1 MNLKLIKLIP
11 YLVCFILGIFLWKG
25 CTDNRVLRDEL
36 KQIKQEGVEM
46 VQQIEQVKEENA
58 LLLSDVVSYESKI
71 DSLENQVENAKKIKS
86 KVETKVIES
95 IKYVEVEN
103 DTIKDLMLLNA
114 QNDTI
119 IRGLEMISS
128 VKDSIILAQNKVIQ
142 NGDEIQDQ
150 LHKIIEKRE
159 ASLIQM
165 NKELREE
172 KRKKMFWQTTSA
184 GLGIALVTV
193 LII

>member
-1 MNLKLIKLIP
+1 MI
-11 YLVCFILGIFLWKG
+11 CFLLGVFLWKG
-25 CTDNRVLRDEL
+25 CSDTKQLKDEL
-36 KQIKQEGVEM
+36 RTAKAENSELVIKIDQINQENE
-46 VQQIEQVKEENA
+46 
-58 LLLSDVVSYESKI
+58 LLLSDIDSFENKV
-71 DSLENQVENAKKIKS
+71 DSLENQVEKAKKIKS
-86 KVETKVIES
+86 KIETKVIES

-119 IRGLEMISS
+119 IRNLEKIAV

-142 NGDEIQDQ
+142 NDNEVQDHLKKMLEARDKRNEQ
-150 LHKIIEKRE
+150 L
-159 ASLIQM
+159 
-165 NKELREE
+165 NKDLRNEE
-172 KRKKMFWQTTSA
+172 KKKMFWQATSA

>member
-1 MNLKLIKLIP
+1 MI
-11 YLVCFILGIFLWKG
+11 CFLLGVFLWKG
-25 CTDNRVLRDEL
+25 CSDTKQLKDEL
-36 KQIKQEGVEM
+36 RTAKAENSELVIKIDQINQENE
-46 VQQIEQVKEENA
+46 
-58 LLLSDVVSYESKI
+58 LLLSDIDSFENKV
-71 DSLENQVENAKKIKS
+71 DSLENQVEKAKKIKS
-86 KVETKVIES
+86 KIETKVIES

-119 IRGLEMISS
+119 IRNLEKIAV

-142 NGDEIQDQ
+142 NDNEVQDHLKKMLEARDKRNEQ
-150 LHKIIEKRE
+150 L
-159 ASLIQM
+159 
-165 NKELREE
+165 NKELIKEE
-172 KRKKMFWQTTSA
+172 RRKMFWQATSA